1 MAIKRLSKQ
10 QWNSL
15 PAYKKYQM
23 KANTPDLYNYYQK
36 REANVARQKNY
47 GDKPTKDTLDEDAT
61 FEGFWGEK
69 AKETTATLQRL
80 LENTGANFLEIQLN
94 MLGKQI
100 VAGAATVENPLVNP
114 DSFINRL
121 GFDVS
126 SGKNKKILT
135 DLFGEND
142 TISAYQLAT
151 SLGYT
156 KEQFTSIP
164 AQAQRIAAA
173 TPAMRELFKDQD
185 YKATPFELEDAVLN
199 GKTAEE
205 VAEYVD
211 PRYVTEAEAIA
222 AFEAENGYRPSPEE
236 VQDRIGQA
244 EYTDA
249 TDAAGQEAYV
259 NRTANHEQ
267 AELEDLKYYVDA
279 RQITVDEVKDYAAQ
293 NGLTISDEEAE
304 KLARQGNLEEIV
316 NEEQKIF
323 DDFDERFVTRA
334 ELEGIAR
341 AEGYDPASL
350 TEKDYAE
357 FSGETSQSD
366 AVKAIDTRA
375 TTEEELIEVFEQRT
389 GIALDPYNP
398 EDREK
403 ITDML
408 EAATAAN
415 GGVVPSDAEF
425 KAWTKKN
432 IEYDLGVQVGRLATG
447 VRNAIFGTGPGGRP
461 KTLQEILDELLGP
474 PGTAGFG
481 GKSPLVIK
489 TTPGGAIGA
498 PSTGVFGS
506 PNVQVEIK
514 FPVPLPVN
522 GPPIIVPL
530 YEEGVYVGPSSAG
543 ELLVGEDGVIT
554 QVKDNVT
561 TTVGR
566 ISGQVVQVVGAAG
579 EVVKAIP
586 LGALDNPGWRE
597 GDPNPNDL
605 VLDESGNP
613 ALIDE
618 NGNPL
623 DKETGLPVYEDPDAA
638 DADNTFDLEDQDGDG
653 IPDAIDP
660 EVTVG
665 NGEDP
670 ETKSP
675 YDSGEASDAFRNSSW
690 PDPDPDAQDT
700 YSRQIEEMFL
710 TFGLDTNQWP
720 EGTELSISTLDG
732 QPVDANEDGVY
743 TVEELAAVGI
753 TRAAGY
759 DPRMFLGNDARLV
772 LDTLEGTLDG
782 LGLDVDE
789 IETILGRIETD
800 LQNVTTAE
808 DLETFR
814 TNLITELTDPDT
826 GLPSMGIDADELGD
840 ALEPITKAVDDLEG
854 AINDVGRNVGLRAV
868 EDDPN
873 TPDVDESRPAT
884 GLYGY
889 IDDAVEAVEG
899 DVEAIV
905 GVADVDGE
913 GNLTKDSTGLYLEF
927 YNAGVDYDTAL
938 GLIGNKDEGTGL
950 YGYIDDAV
958 EELATKEDVK
968 NLVGEPEYGVDPDTG
983 EPTTEIVGG
992 TGLYGV
998 MFGIDA
1004 GNDAA
1009 LEAFIGTAPTKDA
1022 DGNLIGGSGLLLT
1035 LAQQDVDIEDL
1046 PAEVERIVGV
1056 PEYGVDAD
1064 GEPTDE
1070 VIGGTGLYGDMYNLG
1085 IDVGRIEG
1093 LIGNPEDG
1101 NGLYG
1106 VIGTPA
1112 TDDTPGTGL
1121 YGYIDTAVQDLATV
1135 ADVERIV
1142 GVPDIDEETG
1152 ELTDKSTGLYLDF
1165 YNAGVDYDTVIN
1177 LIGVPDNP
1185 ETEDVNEGRGLFG
1198 YVGQSSQDLE
1208 DYIDRTFGDVPGQ
1221 VTEIQG
1227 DVNTLIDYVGVPPSV
1242 DADGNVIP
1250 ATGLHELLINN
1261 GVAIDALPGI
1271 IEGIVGVPEFGV
1283 DPDTGEPTT
1292 EIVGGTGIYGEVF
1305 DLNTDVDTVITSI
1318 NDTVIPQITEVAGFI
1333 GEPATVDEDGNVIP
1347 ATGLHKIIEDY
1358 AGDSE
1363 LRDGA
1368 ITDAINKFTS
1378 DGAYTIEQVLTAID
1392 TSNTDIKNFIGSPG
1406 ADVDDPNTPEDETL
1420 PTGIYEG
1427 IATSEGV
1434 ITDAIA
1440 ASEENTTEYLTYI
1453 SEIIGIPATD
1463 LTQEDI
1469 DFVVG
1474 LIGEDEAITDINNDI
1489 RIYDANFD
1497 GVINDIDIGLLQ
1509 GFVDAGV
1516 DGVGEIPATG
1526 LYADAAQRQ
1535 LELTGYISDQDD
1547 ITRGL
1552 ISDEAKATRGLMG
1565 ATTLFNAML
1574 GAGDISGTRVDVS
1587 TPDPAR
1593 INYIYDFE
1601 DVFATPQQK
1610 SLFPSPYGKPQMAQQ
1625 QQMAQR
1631 QSSMSGPLQIGGMA
1645 QGGKVDYDFT
1655 DEIMQIMRYGDS

>member
-1 MAIKRLSKQ
+1 MALSKYAEQYVRRFLGSGIPSQVATAKSYLASQGLKAEDYGYVDPEVKARQAAARQKIADDKAALAEANRIAKAEAEAAYLAQ
-10 QWNSL
+10 QEE
-15 PAYKKYQM
+15 AKV
-23 KANTPDLYNYYQK
+23 K
-36 REANVARQKNY
+36 REAGAARQKVGMVEDFSDLLIPAYDPNTPIERPPE
-47 GDKPTKDTLDEDAT
+47 DDTPDPGFDDENVT
-61 FEGFWGEK
+61 EESLNEIWRKKTE
-69 AKETTATLQRL
+69 ETTRQFQRML
-80 LENTGANFLEIQLN
+80 DQTTAGFVITQIN
-94 MLGKQI
+94 MLRDQ
-100 VAGAATVENPLVNP
+100 VNAGAATIKNPLTS
-114 DSFINRL
+114 DSFISGL
-121 GFDVS
+121 GFDISAGVIPDFFT
-126 SGKNKKILT
+126 GI
-135 DLFGEND
+135 FGDND
-142 TISAYQLAT
+142 TISAYEYSKAFNV
-151 SLGYT
+151 T
-156 KEQFTSIP
+156 KEQFSAIP
-164 AQAQRIAAA
+164 AQAQRITAE

-222 AFEAENGYRPSPEE
+222 AFEAENGYRPSAEE
-236 VQDRIGQA
+236 VRDRIGQA
-244 EYTDA
+244 EYDNA

-267 AELEDLKYYVDA
+267 AELDDLKTYVDQ

-293 NGLTISDEEAE
+293 NGLTISDEEAK
-304 KLARQGNLEEIV
+304 KLARQGSLEEILD
-316 NEEQKIF
+316 EGQKIF

-341 AEGYDPASL
+341 DEGYDPASL
-350 TEKDYAE
+350 TEEDYAE

-375 TTEEELIEVFEQRT
+375 TTEEELVEVFEQRT

-398 EDREK
+398 EDRK
-403 ITDML
+403 KLKDMM

-461 KTLQEILDELLGP
+461 KTLQEILDEMLGP

-530 YEEGVYVGPSSAG
+530 YEEGVYVGPSSVG

-605 VLDESGNP
+605 VLDESGSP

-623 DKETGLPVYEDPDAA
+623 DKETGLPVYEDPDDA
-638 DADNTFDLEDQDGDG
+638 DANADNTFDLEDQDGDG

-660 EVTVG
+660 EVTVV

-670 ETKSP
+670 VVSRSP
-675 YDSGEASDAFRNSSW
+675 YEDGSASDAFRNSSW
-690 PDPDPDAQDT
+690 PDPDPDPASQDT
-700 YSRQIEEMFL
+700 YSRQIEQMFL
-710 TFGLDTNQWP
+710 DYGLDTNQWP
-720 EGTELSISTLDG
+720 ENTALNISG
-732 QPVDANEDGVY
+732 VDANEDGVY
-743 TVEELAAVGI
+743 TREELAAVGI
-753 TRAAGY
+753 TPAAGY
-759 DPRMFLGNDARLV
+759 DPRMFLSNDSRLV

-782 LGLDVDE
+782 LGLDVGE

-814 TNLITELTDPDT
+814 TNLVNELLDPET
-826 GLPSMGIDADELGD
+826 GLPSMGIDEDELGD

-884 GLYGY
+884 GLYDY
-889 IDDAVEAVEG
+889 IDDAVETVEG

-905 GVADVDGE
+905 GVPDIDEETGE
-913 GNLTKDSTGLYLEF
+913 LTKDSTGLYLEF

-958 EELATKEDVK
+958 EGLAT
-968 NLVGEPEYGVDPDTG
+968 
-983 EPTTEIVGG
+983 TT
-992 TGLYGV
+992 
-998 MFGIDA
+998 
-1004 GNDAA
+1004 
-1009 LEAFIGTAPTKDA
+1009 
-1022 DGNLIGGSGLLLT
+1022 
-1035 LAQQDVDIEDL
+1035 
-1046 PAEVERIVGV
+1046 
-1056 PEYGVDAD
+1056 
-1064 GEPTDE
+1064 
-1070 VIGGTGLYGDMYNLG
+1070 
-1085 IDVGRIEG
+1085 
-1093 LIGNPEDG
+1093 
-1101 NGLYG
+1101 
-1106 VIGTPA
+1106 
-1112 TDDTPGTGL
+1112 
-1121 YGYIDTAVQDLATV
+1121 
-1135 ADVERIV
+1135 
-1142 GVPDIDEETG
+1142 
-1152 ELTDKSTGLYLDF
+1152 
-1165 YNAGVDYDTVIN
+1165 
-1177 LIGVPDNP
+1177 
-1185 ETEDVNEGRGLFG
+1185 
-1198 YVGQSSQDLE
+1198 
-1208 DYIDRTFGDVPGQ
+1208 Q
-1221 VTEIQG
+1221 VTDIQD
-1227 DVNTLIDYVGVPPSV
+1227 DVTTLVNYVGVPPSV

-1283 DPDTGEPTT
+1283 DDNGNPTT

-1363 LRDGA
+1363 LRDGK
-1368 ITDAINKFTS
+1368 ITDAINAFTS

-1392 TSNTDIKNFIGSPG
+1392 DSNTDVKNFIGSPG

-1440 ASEENTTEYLTYI
+1440 TSEENTTAYLDYI
-1453 SEIIGIPATD
+1453 SQVIGIPATE
-1463 LTQEDI
+1463 LTQADI
-1469 DFVVG
+1469 DTVVG
-1474 LIGEDEAITDINNDI
+1474 LIGEDEAITELNNDN
-1489 RIYDANFD
+1489 RLYDVNFD
-1497 GVINDIDIGLLQ
+1497 GLINDADIGILQ
-1509 GFVDAGV
+1509 GYIDVGV
-1516 DGVGEIPATG
+1516 EGVGEIPATG
-1526 LYADAAQRQ
+1526 LYLDAANRD
-1535 LELTGYISDQDD
+1535 LELKGFLNDQEEV
-1547 ITRGL
+1547 TRGL
-1552 ISDEAKATRGLMG
+1552 ISSEADTTRGLMG
-1565 ATTLFNAML
+1565 AATFFNALM
-1574 GAGDISGTRVDVS
+1574 GAGDLSGTRVDVS

-1593 INYIYDFE
+1593 INYMYDFE
-1601 DVFATPQQK
+1601 DIFATPQQK

-1631 QSSMSGPLQIGGMA
+1631 QGSTSGPLQIGGMA

-1655 DEIMQIMRYGDS
+1655 DEIMQIMRYGDN

>member
-1 MAIKRLSKQ
+1 MAI
-10 QWNSL
+10 
-15 PAYKKYQM
+15 YE
-23 KANTPDLYNYYQK
+23 D
-36 REANVARQKNY
+36 E
-47 GDKPTKDTLDEDAT
+47 PTKDTLDEDAIL
-61 FEGFWGEK
+61 EGFWAEK

-164 AQAQRIAAA
+164 AQAQRITAE

-222 AFEAENGYRPSPEE
+222 AFEAENGYRPSAEE
-236 VQDRIGQA
+236 IQDRIGQA

-267 AELEDLKYYVDA
+267 AELDDLKTYVDQ

-293 NGLTISDEEAE
+293 NGLTISDEEAK
-304 KLARQGNLEEIV
+304 KLARQGSLEEIV

-323 DDFDERFVTRA
+323 DAFDERFVTRA

-350 TEKDYAE
+350 TEEDYAE

-403 ITDML
+403 LKDMM

-432 IEYDLGVQVGRLATG
+432 IEYDLGVQVERLATG

-481 GKSPLVIK
+481 GKSPLVIR

-586 LGALDNPGWRE
+586 LGALDNPNWRE

-605 VLDESGNP
+605 VLDESGSP

-623 DKETGLPVYEDPDAA
+623 DPETGGLPVYEAPDDA
-638 DADNTFDLEDQDGDG
+638 DADNTTESG
-653 IPDAIDP
+653 IPRRERITGPPTDRQIALAYRLYALTGDRTMLNEIAAYNA
-660 EVTVG
+660 EIAG
-665 NGEDP
+665 IA
-670 ETKSP
+670 ETARANEEGGIASEQGGAN
-675 YDSGEASDAFRNSSW
+675 DS
-690 PDPDPDAQDT
+690 DAQDT
-700 YSRQIEEMFL
+700 YSRQIE
-710 TFGLDTNQWP
+710 Q
-720 EGTELSISTLDG
+720 I
-732 QPVDANEDGVY
+732 
-743 TVEELAAVGI
+743 
-753 TRAAGY
+753 
-759 DPRMFLGNDARLV
+759 

-814 TNLITELTDPDT
+814 TNLINELLDPDT
-826 GLPSMGIDADELGD
+826 GLPSMGIDEDELGD
-840 ALEPITKAVDDLEG
+840 ALDPITKSVDDLG
-854 AINDVGRNVGLRAV
+854 TAIAGVAEDVTNLGETLNDRIDTLVDQGLSRAEAVDQALADLSDQLGTSTADILEQLGTTEANLAEDIEAVAEDV
-868 EDDPN
+868 EAVAGDLSELAGI
-873 TPDVDESRPAT
+873 VD
-884 GLYGY
+884 GY
-889 IDDAVEAVEG
+889 IAQGLSNDEALAQAISDLSDQLGVTEDTLLTSLGETEETILDAVEGVSAQIDATNVSIDNLNALIVQYELDG
-899 DVEAIV
+899 KTRDEALSL
-905 GVADVDGE
+905 ALND
-913 GNLTKDSTGLYLEF
+913 LST
-927 YNAGVDYDTAL
+927 DL
-938 GLIGNKDEGTGL
+938 GI
-950 YGYIDDAV
+950 
-958 EELATKEDVK
+958 TKEEI
-968 NLVGEPEYGVDPDTG
+968 LTSIGET
-983 EPTTEIVGG
+983 
-992 TGLYGV
+992 
-998 MFGIDA
+998 
-1004 GNDAA
+1004 
-1009 LEAFIGTAPTKDA
+1009 
-1022 DGNLIGGSGLLLT
+1022 
-1035 LAQQDVDIEDL
+1035 
-1046 PAEVERIVGV
+1046 
-1056 PEYGVDAD
+1056 
-1064 GEPTDE
+1064 
-1070 VIGGTGLYGDMYNLG
+1070 
-1085 IDVGRIEG
+1085 
-1093 LIGNPEDG
+1093 
-1101 NGLYG
+1101 
-1106 VIGTPA
+1106 
-1112 TDDTPGTGL
+1112 
-1121 YGYIDTAVQDLATV
+1121 
-1135 ADVERIV
+1135 
-1142 GVPDIDEETG
+1142 EETIIARI
-1152 ELTDKSTGLYLDF
+1152 
-1165 YNAGVDYDTVIN
+1165 NA
-1177 LIGVPDNP
+1177 
-1185 ETEDVNEGRGLFG
+1185 
-1198 YVGQSSQDLE
+1198 S
-1208 DYIDRTFGDVPGQ
+1208 
-1221 VTEIQG
+1221 
-1227 DVNTLIDYVGVPPSV
+1227 
-1242 DADGNVIP
+1242 
-1250 ATGLHELLINN
+1250 
-1261 GVAIDALPGI
+1261 
-1271 IEGIVGVPEFGV
+1271 
-1283 DPDTGEPTT
+1283 
-1292 EIVGGTGIYGEVF
+1292 
-1305 DLNTDVDTVITSI
+1305 
-1318 NDTVIPQITEVAGFI
+1318 
-1333 GEPATVDEDGNVIP
+1333 DE
-1347 ATGLHKIIEDY
+1347 
-1358 AGDSE
+1358 S
-1363 LRDGA
+1363 
-1368 ITDAINKFTS
+1368 TDA
-1378 DGAYTIEQVLTAID
+1378 
-1392 TSNTDIKNFIGSPG
+1392 
-1406 ADVDDPNTPEDETL
+1406 
-1420 PTGIYEG
+1420 
-1427 IATSEGV
+1427 
-1434 ITDAIA
+1434 
-1440 ASEENTTEYLTYI
+1440 YLTYI
-1453 SEIIGIPATD
+1453 SQIIGIPATD

-1552 ISDEAKATRGLMG
+1552 ISREADATRGLMG

-1574 GAGDISGTRVDVS
+1574 GAGDLSGTRVDVS

-1631 QSSMSGPLQIGGMA
+1631 QSSTSGPLQIGGMA

>member
-1 MAIKRLSKQ
+1 MAYKVLTKQ
-10 QWNSL
+10 QWDSL
-15 PAYKKYQM
+15 HPYKKSQM
-23 KANTPDLYNYYQK
+23 KGYSPDLYNYYQK
-36 REANVARQKNY
+36 RYEPARQKVGMVEDFSDLIVPPY
-47 GDKPTKDTLDEDAT
+47 DPGTPIERPPIDDTPDPGFDDENVT
-61 FEGFWGEK
+61 EESLNEIWKKKTE
-69 AKETTATLQRL
+69 ETTRQFQRML
-80 LENTGANFLEIQLN
+80 DQTTAGFAITQVN
-94 MLGKQI
+94 MLRDQ
-100 VAGAATVENPLVNP
+100 VNAGAATIKNPLTS
-114 DSFINRL
+114 DSFISGL
-121 GFDVS
+121 GFDIS
-126 SGKNKKILT
+126 AGAIPDFFT
-135 DLFGEND
+135 GIFGDND
-142 TISAYQLAT
+142 TISAYEYSKAFNV
-151 SLGYT
+151 T
-156 KEQFTSIP
+156 KEQFSAIP

-222 AFEAENGYRPSPEE
+222 AFEAENGYRPSAEE

-267 AELEDLKYYVDA
+267 AELDDLKTYVDQ

-293 NGLTISDEEAE
+293 NGLTISDEEAK
-304 KLARQGNLEEIV
+304 KLARQGSLEEILD
-316 NEEQKIF
+316 EGQKIF

-350 TEKDYAE
+350 TEEDYAE

-403 ITDML
+403 LTDMM

-432 IEYDLGVQVGRLATG
+432 IEYDLGVQVERLATG

-474 PGTAGFG
+474 PGTPGFV

-489 TTPGGAIGA
+489 STPGGAIGSS
-498 PSTGVFGS
+498 STGVFGS

-586 LGALDNPGWRE
+586 LGALDNPNWRE

-605 VLDESGNP
+605 VLDESGSP

-623 DKETGLPVYEDPDAA
+623 DKETGLPVYEAPDDA

-700 YSRQIEEMFL
+700 YSRQIEQMFL
-710 TFGLDTNQWP
+710 DYGLDTNQWP
-720 EGTELSISTLDG
+720 EGTELNITGPNG

-782 LGLDVDE
+782 LGLDVDD

-814 TNLITELTDPDT
+814 TNLIAELTDPDT

-840 ALEPITKAVDDLEG
+840 ALEPITKAVGDLG
-854 AINDVGRNVGLRAV
+854 TAINDVGRNVGLRAV

-927 YNAGVDYDTAL
+927 YNAGIDYNTAL
-938 GLIGNKDEGTGL
+938 DLIGNEDEGTGL
-950 YGYIDDAV
+950 YGYIADAV
-958 EELATKEDVK
+958 EGLATKTDVE
-968 NLVGEPEYGVDPDTG
+968 NLVGIPEYGVDGDG
-983 EPTTEIVGG
+983 NPTTEIVGG

-1022 DGNLIGGSGLLLT
+1022 DGNLVGGSGLLLT
-1035 LAQQDVDIEDL
+1035 LAQQGTAIEDL

-1064 GEPTDE
+1064 GNTTDE
-1070 VIGGTGLYGDMYNLG
+1070 VIGGTGLYGEMVDLG

-1093 LIGNPEDG
+1093 AIGNKDAGTGLYGYISGIRDDIVQNYIGEPEYGVDADGNTTDEIVGGTGLYGVMFGIDAGNDAALEAFIGTAPTKDADGNLVGGSGLLLTLAQQDVDIEDLPAKVTAIVGAPPSVDADGNVVPATGLYGEMIGLGIDVDRIEGLIGNPLEG

-1112 TDDTPGTGL
+1112 VGDIPVQ
-1121 YGYIDTAVQDLATV
+1121 GY
-1135 ADVERIV
+1135 
-1142 GVPDIDEETG
+1142 
-1152 ELTDKSTGLYLDF
+1152 
-1165 YNAGVDYDTVIN
+1165 
-1177 LIGVPDNP
+1177 
-1185 ETEDVNEGRGLFG
+1185 
-1198 YVGQSSQDLE
+1198 
-1208 DYIDRTFGDVPGQ
+1208 
-1221 VTEIQG
+1221 
-1227 DVNTLIDYVGVPPSV
+1227 
-1242 DADGNVIP
+1242 
-1250 ATGLHELLINN
+1250 
-1261 GVAIDALPGI
+1261 
-1271 IEGIVGVPEFGV
+1271 
-1283 DPDTGEPTT
+1283 
-1292 EIVGGTGIYGEVF
+1292 
-1305 DLNTDVDTVITSI
+1305 
-1318 NDTVIPQITEVAGFI
+1318 
-1333 GEPATVDEDGNVIP
+1333 
-1347 ATGLHKIIEDY
+1347 
-1358 AGDSE
+1358 
-1363 LRDGA
+1363 
-1368 ITDAINKFTS
+1368 
-1378 DGAYTIEQVLTAID
+1378 TAI
-1392 TSNTDIKNFIGSPG
+1392 
-1406 ADVDDPNTPEDETL
+1406 
-1420 PTGIYEG
+1420 
-1427 IATSEGV
+1427 
-1434 ITDAIA
+1434 
-1440 ASEENTTEYLTYI
+1440 
-1453 SEIIGIPATD
+1453 
-1463 LTQEDI
+1463 
-1469 DFVVG
+1469 
-1474 LIGEDEAITDINNDI
+1474 
-1489 RIYDANFD
+1489 
-1497 GVINDIDIGLLQ
+1497 
-1509 GFVDAGV
+1509 
-1516 DGVGEIPATG
+1516 
-1526 LYADAAQRQ
+1526 
-1535 LELTGYISDQDD
+1535 
-1547 ITRGL
+1547 
-1552 ISDEAKATRGLMG
+1552 
-1565 ATTLFNAML
+1565 
-1574 GAGDISGTRVDVS
+1574 
-1587 TPDPAR
+1587 
-1593 INYIYDFE
+1593 
-1601 DVFATPQQK
+1601 
-1610 SLFPSPYGKPQMAQQ
+1610 
-1625 QQMAQR
+1625 
-1631 QSSMSGPLQIGGMA
+1631 
-1645 QGGKVDYDFT
+1645 
-1655 DEIMQIMRYGDS
+1655 

>member
-1 MAIKRLSKQ
+1 MAIKKLSKQ

-36 REANVARQKNY
+36 RYEPARQKNY
-47 GDKPTKDTLDEDAT
+47 GDEPTKDTLDENAT
-61 FEGFWGEK
+61 LEGFWAEK

-100 VAGAATVENPLVNP
+100 VAGAATVENPLTN
-114 DSFINRL
+114 DSFLSRL

-156 KEQFTSIP
+156 KKQFTSIP
-164 AQAQRIAAA
+164 AQAQRITAE

-222 AFEAENGYRPSPEE
+222 AFEAENGYRPSAEE
-236 VQDRIGQA
+236 IQDRIGQA

-267 AELEDLKYYVDA
+267 AELDDLKTYVDQ

-293 NGLTISDEEAE
+293 NGLTISDEEAK
-304 KLARQGNLEEIV
+304 KLARQGSLEEIV

-350 TEKDYAE
+350 TEEDYAE

-403 ITDML
+403 LKDMM

-432 IEYDLGVQVGRLATG
+432 IEYDLGVQVERLATG

-474 PGTAGFG
+474 PGTAGFV

-489 TTPGGAIGA
+489 STPGGAIGSS
-498 PSTGVFGS
+498 STGVFGS

-586 LGALDNPGWRE
+586 LGALDNPNWRE

-605 VLDESGNP
+605 VLDESGSP

-623 DKETGLPVYEDPDAA
+623 DPETGGLPVYEAPDDA
-638 DADNTFDLEDQDGDG
+638 DADNTTESG
-653 IPDAIDP
+653 IPRRERITGPPTDRQIALANRLYALTGDRTMLNEIAAYNA
-660 EVTVG
+660 EIAGIAERAATNEEG
-665 NGEDP
+665 GIASEQGGAN
-670 ETKSP
+670 
-675 YDSGEASDAFRNSSW
+675 DS
-690 PDPDPDAQDT
+690 DAQDT
-700 YSRQIEEMFL
+700 YSRQIE
-710 TFGLDTNQWP
+710 Q
-720 EGTELSISTLDG
+720 I
-732 QPVDANEDGVY
+732 
-743 TVEELAAVGI
+743 
-753 TRAAGY
+753 
-759 DPRMFLGNDARLV
+759 

-814 TNLITELTDPDT
+814 TNLINELLDPDT
-826 GLPSMGIDADELGD
+826 GLPSMGIDEDELGD
-840 ALEPITKAVDDLEG
+840 ALDPIT
-854 AINDVGRNVGLRAV
+854 
-868 EDDPN
+868 
-873 TPDVDESRPAT
+873 
-884 GLYGY
+884 
-889 IDDAVEAVEG
+889 DA
-899 DVEAIV
+899 
-905 GVADVDGE
+905 
-913 GNLTKDSTGLYLEF
+913 
-927 YNAGVDYDTAL
+927 
-938 GLIGNKDEGTGL
+938 IGNKDEGTGL
-950 YGYIDDAV
+950 YGYIDA
-958 EELATKEDVK
+958 
-968 NLVGEPEYGVDPDTG
+968 
-983 EPTTEIVGG
+983 
-992 TGLYGV
+992 
-998 MFGIDA
+998 
-1004 GNDAA
+1004 
-1009 LEAFIGTAPTKDA
+1009 
-1022 DGNLIGGSGLLLT
+1022 
-1035 LAQQDVDIEDL
+1035 
-1046 PAEVERIVGV
+1046 
-1056 PEYGVDAD
+1056 
-1064 GEPTDE
+1064 
-1070 VIGGTGLYGDMYNLG
+1070 
-1085 IDVGRIEG
+1085 
-1093 LIGNPEDG
+1093 
-1101 NGLYG
+1101 
-1106 VIGTPA
+1106 
-1112 TDDTPGTGL
+1112 
-1121 YGYIDTAVQDLATV
+1121 AVQDLATV

-1165 YNAGVDYDTVIN
+1165 YNAGVDYDTVID
-1177 LIGVPDNP
+1177 LIGVPDDSSTP
-1185 ETEDVNEGRGLFG
+1185 DVNEGRGLFG
-1198 YVGQSSQDLE
+1198 YVGESNE
-1208 DYIDRTFGDVPGQ
+1208 AVKTYIDTLLGDVPGQ
-1221 VTEIQG
+1221 VTEI
-1227 DVNTLIDYVGVPPSV
+1227 
-1242 DADGNVIP
+1242 
-1250 ATGLHELLINN
+1250 
-1261 GVAIDALPGI
+1261 
-1271 IEGIVGVPEFGV
+1271 
-1283 DPDTGEPTT
+1283 
-1292 EIVGGTGIYGEVF
+1292 
-1305 DLNTDVDTVITSI
+1305 
-1318 NDTVIPQITEVAGFI
+1318 AGFI

-1440 ASEENTTEYLTYI
+1440 ASEENTTAYLDYI
-1453 SEIIGIPATD
+1453 SQIIGVPATE

-1474 LIGEDEAITDINNDI
+1474 LIGEDEAITDINNDN
-1489 RIYDANFD
+1489 RLYDVNFD
-1497 GVINDIDIGLLQ
+1497 GVINDIDIGILQ
-1509 GFVDAGV
+1509 GYVDVGV
-1516 DGVGEIPATG
+1516 EGVGEIPATG
-1526 LYADAAQRQ
+1526 LYLDAANRD
-1535 LELTGYISDQDD
+1535 LELKGFLSDQEEV
-1547 ITRGL
+1547 TRGL
-1552 ISDEAKATRGLMG
+1552 ISSEADATRGLMG

-1574 GAGDISGTRVDVS
+1574 GAGDLSGTRVDVS

-1631 QSSMSGPLQIGGMA
+1631 QSSTSGPLQIGGMA

>member
-1 MAIKRLSKQ
+1 MAIKKLSKQ

-36 REANVARQKNY
+36 RYEPARQKNY
-47 GDKPTKDTLDEDAT
+47 GDEPTKDTLDENAT
-61 FEGFWGEK
+61 LEGFWAEK

-100 VAGAATVENPLVNP
+100 VAGAATVENPLTN
-114 DSFINRL
+114 DSFLSRL

-156 KEQFTSIP
+156 KKQFTSIP
-164 AQAQRIAAA
+164 AQAQRITAE

-222 AFEAENGYRPSPEE
+222 AFEAENGYRPSAEE
-236 VQDRIGQA
+236 IQDRIGQA

-267 AELEDLKYYVDA
+267 AELDDLKTYVDQ

-293 NGLTISDEEAE
+293 NGLTISDEEAK
-304 KLARQGNLEEIV
+304 KLARQGSLEEIV

-350 TEKDYAE
+350 TEEDYAE

-403 ITDML
+403 LKDMM

-432 IEYDLGVQVGRLATG
+432 IEYDLGVQVERLATG

-474 PGTAGFG
+474 PGTAGFV

-489 TTPGGAIGA
+489 STPGGAIGSS
-498 PSTGVFGS
+498 STGVFGS

-586 LGALDNPGWRE
+586 LGALDNPNWRE

-605 VLDESGNP
+605 VLDESGSP

-618 NGNPL
+618 NGNAL
-623 DKETGLPVYEDPDAA
+623 DPETGGLPVYEAPDDA
-638 DADNTFDLEDQDGDG
+638 DADNTTESG
-653 IPDAIDP
+653 IPRRERITGPPTDRQIALANRLYALTGDRTMLNEIAAYNA
-660 EVTVG
+660 EIAGIAERAATNEEG
-665 NGEDP
+665 GIASEQGGAN
-670 ETKSP
+670 
-675 YDSGEASDAFRNSSW
+675 DS
-690 PDPDPDAQDT
+690 DAQDT
-700 YSRQIEEMFL
+700 YSRQIE
-710 TFGLDTNQWP
+710 Q
-720 EGTELSISTLDG
+720 I
-732 QPVDANEDGVY
+732 
-743 TVEELAAVGI
+743 
-753 TRAAGY
+753 
-759 DPRMFLGNDARLV
+759 

-814 TNLITELTDPDT
+814 TNLINELLDPDT
-826 GLPSMGIDADELGD
+826 GLPSMGIDEDELGD
-840 ALEPITKAVDDLEG
+840 ALDPIT
-854 AINDVGRNVGLRAV
+854 
-868 EDDPN
+868 
-873 TPDVDESRPAT
+873 
-884 GLYGY
+884 
-889 IDDAVEAVEG
+889 DA
-899 DVEAIV
+899 
-905 GVADVDGE
+905 
-913 GNLTKDSTGLYLEF
+913 
-927 YNAGVDYDTAL
+927 
-938 GLIGNKDEGTGL
+938 IGNKDEGTGL
-950 YGYIDDAV
+950 YGYIDA
-958 EELATKEDVK
+958 
-968 NLVGEPEYGVDPDTG
+968 
-983 EPTTEIVGG
+983 
-992 TGLYGV
+992 
-998 MFGIDA
+998 
-1004 GNDAA
+1004 
-1009 LEAFIGTAPTKDA
+1009 
-1022 DGNLIGGSGLLLT
+1022 
-1035 LAQQDVDIEDL
+1035 
-1046 PAEVERIVGV
+1046 
-1056 PEYGVDAD
+1056 
-1064 GEPTDE
+1064 
-1070 VIGGTGLYGDMYNLG
+1070 
-1085 IDVGRIEG
+1085 
-1093 LIGNPEDG
+1093 
-1101 NGLYG
+1101 
-1106 VIGTPA
+1106 
-1112 TDDTPGTGL
+1112 
-1121 YGYIDTAVQDLATV
+1121 AVQDLATV

-1165 YNAGVDYDTVIN
+1165 YNAGVDYDTVID
-1177 LIGVPDNP
+1177 LIGVPDDSSTP
-1185 ETEDVNEGRGLFG
+1185 DVNEGRGLFG
-1198 YVGQSSQDLE
+1198 YVGESNE
-1208 DYIDRTFGDVPGQ
+1208 AVKTYIDTLLGDVPGQ
-1221 VTEIQG
+1221 VTEI
-1227 DVNTLIDYVGVPPSV
+1227 
-1242 DADGNVIP
+1242 
-1250 ATGLHELLINN
+1250 
-1261 GVAIDALPGI
+1261 
-1271 IEGIVGVPEFGV
+1271 
-1283 DPDTGEPTT
+1283 
-1292 EIVGGTGIYGEVF
+1292 
-1305 DLNTDVDTVITSI
+1305 
-1318 NDTVIPQITEVAGFI
+1318 AGFI

-1440 ASEENTTEYLTYI
+1440 ASEENTTAYLDYI
-1453 SEIIGIPATD
+1453 SQIIGVPATE

-1474 LIGEDEAITDINNDI
+1474 LIGEDEAITDINNDN
-1489 RIYDANFD
+1489 RLYDVNFD
-1497 GVINDIDIGLLQ
+1497 GVINDIDIGILQ
-1509 GFVDAGV
+1509 GYVDVGV
-1516 DGVGEIPATG
+1516 EGVGEIPATG
-1526 LYADAAQRQ
+1526 LYLDAANRD
-1535 LELTGYISDQDD
+1535 LELKGFLSDQEEV
-1547 ITRGL
+1547 TRGL
-1552 ISDEAKATRGLMG
+1552 ISSEADATRGLMG

-1574 GAGDISGTRVDVS
+1574 GAGDLSGTRVDVS

-1631 QSSMSGPLQIGGMA
+1631 QSSTSGPLQIGGMA

>member
-1 MAIKRLSKQ
+1 MAIKKLSKQ

-15 PAYKKYQM
+15 PAYKKSQM

-36 REANVARQKNY
+36 RDEPARQKNY
-47 GDKPTKDTLDEDAT
+47 GDEPTKDTLDENAT
-61 FEGFWGEK
+61 LEGFWAEK

-100 VAGAATVENPLVNP
+100 VAGAATVENPLTN
-114 DSFINRL
+114 DSFLSRL

-156 KEQFTSIP
+156 KKQFTSIP
-164 AQAQRIAAA
+164 AQAQRITAE

-222 AFEAENGYRPSPEE
+222 AFEAENGYRPSAEE
-236 VQDRIGQA
+236 IQDRIGQA

-267 AELEDLKYYVDA
+267 AELDDLKTYVDQ

-293 NGLTISDEEAE
+293 NGLTISDEEAK
-304 KLARQGNLEEIV
+304 KLARQGSLEEIV

-350 TEKDYAE
+350 TEEDYAE

-403 ITDML
+403 LKDMM

-432 IEYDLGVQVGRLATG
+432 IEYDLGVQVERLATG

-474 PGTAGFG
+474 PGTPGFV

-489 TTPGGAIGA
+489 STPGGAIGSS
-498 PSTGVFGS
+498 STGVFGS

-586 LGALDNPGWRE
+586 LGALDNPNWRE

-605 VLDESGNP
+605 VLDESGSP

-623 DKETGLPVYEDPDAA
+623 DKETGLPVYEAPDDA
-638 DADNTFDLEDQDGDG
+638 DADNTTESG
-653 IPDAIDP
+653 IPRRERITGPPTDRQIALANRLYALTGDRTMLNEIAAYNA
-660 EVTVG
+660 EIAG
-665 NGEDP
+665 IA
-670 ETKSP
+670 ETAGANEEEEEAPVVSRSP
-675 YDSGEASDAFRNSSW
+675 YEDGSASDAFRNSSW

-700 YSRQIEEMFL
+700 YSRQIEQMFL
-710 TFGLDTNQWP
+710 DYGLDTNQWP
-720 EGTELSISTLDG
+720 EGEKLNITRRDG
-732 QPVDANEDGVY
+732 QPVDANGDGVY

-759 DPRMFLGNDARLV
+759 DPLVFLGNDARLV
-772 LDTLEGTLDG
+772 LNTLEDTLDG
-782 LGLDVDE
+782 LGLDIDD

-814 TNLITELTDPDT
+814 TNLINELLDPDT
-826 GLPSMGIDADELGD
+826 GLPSMGIDEDELGD
-840 ALEPITKAVDDLEG
+840 ALDPITKSVDDLG
-854 AINDVGRNVGLRAV
+854 TAIAGVAEDVTNLGETLNDRIDALVDQGMDRAEAVDQALADLSDQLNTSTADILEQLGTTEANLAEDIEAVAEDV
-868 EDDPN
+868 EAVAGDLSELAGI
-873 TPDVDESRPAT
+873 VD
-884 GLYGY
+884 GY
-889 IDDAVEAVEG
+889 IAQGLSNDEALAQAISDLSDQLGVTEDTLLTSLGETEETILDAVEGVSAQIDATNVSIDNLNALIVQYELDG
-899 DVEAIV
+899 KTRDEALSL
-905 GVADVDGE
+905 ALND
-913 GNLTKDSTGLYLEF
+913 LST
-927 YNAGVDYDTAL
+927 DL
-938 GLIGNKDEGTGL
+938 GI
-950 YGYIDDAV
+950 
-958 EELATKEDVK
+958 TKEEI
-968 NLVGEPEYGVDPDTG
+968 LTSIGE
-983 EPTTEIVGG
+983 TEETI
-992 TGLYGV
+992 
-998 MFGIDA
+998 I
-1004 GNDAA
+1004 
-1009 LEAFIGTAPTKDA
+1009 
-1022 DGNLIGGSGLLLT
+1022 
-1035 LAQQDVDIEDL
+1035 
-1046 PAEVERIVGV
+1046 ERIN
-1056 PEYGVDAD
+1056 AS
-1064 GEPTDE
+1064 DE
-1070 VIGGTGLYGDMYNLG
+1070 
-1085 IDVGRIEG
+1085 
-1093 LIGNPEDG
+1093 
-1101 NGLYG
+1101 
-1106 VIGTPA
+1106 
-1112 TDDTPGTGL
+1112 
-1121 YGYIDTAVQDLATV
+1121 
-1135 ADVERIV
+1135 
-1142 GVPDIDEETG
+1142 
-1152 ELTDKSTGLYLDF
+1152 S
-1165 YNAGVDYDTVIN
+1165 
-1177 LIGVPDNP
+1177 
-1185 ETEDVNEGRGLFG
+1185 
-1198 YVGQSSQDLE
+1198 
-1208 DYIDRTFGDVPGQ
+1208 
-1221 VTEIQG
+1221 
-1227 DVNTLIDYVGVPPSV
+1227 
-1242 DADGNVIP
+1242 
-1250 ATGLHELLINN
+1250 
-1261 GVAIDALPGI
+1261 
-1271 IEGIVGVPEFGV
+1271 
-1283 DPDTGEPTT
+1283 
-1292 EIVGGTGIYGEVF
+1292 
-1305 DLNTDVDTVITSI
+1305 
-1318 NDTVIPQITEVAGFI
+1318 
-1333 GEPATVDEDGNVIP
+1333 
-1347 ATGLHKIIEDY
+1347 
-1358 AGDSE
+1358 
-1363 LRDGA
+1363 
-1368 ITDAINKFTS
+1368 TDA
-1378 DGAYTIEQVLTAID
+1378 
-1392 TSNTDIKNFIGSPG
+1392 
-1406 ADVDDPNTPEDETL
+1406 
-1420 PTGIYEG
+1420 
-1427 IATSEGV
+1427 
-1434 ITDAIA
+1434 
-1440 ASEENTTEYLTYI
+1440 YLTYI
-1453 SEIIGIPATD
+1453 SQIIGIPATD

-1535 LELTGYISDQDD
+1535 LELTGYISDQEEV
-1547 ITRGL
+1547 TRGL
-1552 ISDEAKATRGLMG
+1552 ISSEADATRGLMG

-1574 GAGDISGTRVDVS
+1574 GAGDLSGTRVDVS

-1631 QSSMSGPLQIGGMA
+1631 QSSTSGPLQIGGMA

-1655 DEIMQIMRYGDS
+1655 DEIMQIMRYGDN

>member
-36 REANVARQKNY
+36 REANAARQKNL
-47 GDKPTKDTLDEDAT
+47 DTVDIRDDIREDRGGVDIIDT
-61 FEGFWGEK
+61 DNMPGGQLTVLR
-69 AKETTATLQRL
+69 ETTARF
-80 LENTGANFLEIQLN
+80 EN
-94 MLGKQI
+94 MLSDLSRSFFERGVAQI
-100 VAGAATVENPLVNP
+100 EQQILNGDAVVNNPLKVGFL
-114 DSFINRL
+114 SQL
-121 GFDVS
+121 GLDVS
-126 SGKNKKILT
+126 GGKIPKFFT
-135 DLFGEND
+135 DIFGEND
-142 TISAYQLAT
+142 TISAYQFAT
-151 SLGYT
+151 SVGYT

-164 AQAQRIAAA
+164 AQAQRITAE

-222 AFEAENGYRPSPEE
+222 AFEAENGYRPSAEE

-304 KLARQGNLEEIV
+304 KLARQGSLEEIV

-323 DDFDERFVTRA
+323 NDFDERFVTRA

-350 TEKDYAE
+350 TEEDYAE

-366 AVKAIDTRA
+366 AVKAIDARA

-403 ITDML
+403 LTDMM

-474 PGTAGFG
+474 PGTPGFV

-489 TTPGGAIGA
+489 STPGGAIGSS
-498 PSTGVFGS
+498 STGVFGS

-586 LGALDNPGWRE
+586 LAALDNPNWRE

-618 NGNPL
+618 NGNAL
-623 DKETGLPVYEDPDAA
+623 DPETGGLPVYEAPDDA

-690 PDPDPDAQDT
+690 PDPDAQDT
-700 YSRQIEEMFL
+700 YSRQIEQMFL
-710 TFGLDTNQWP
+710 DYGLDTNQWP
-720 EGTELSISTLDG
+720 EGTELNITGPDG

-743 TVEELAAVGI
+743 TVEELTAVGI

-782 LGLDVDE
+782 LGLDVDD

-814 TNLITELTDPDT
+814 TNLINELLDPDT

-840 ALEPITKAVDDLEG
+840 ALDPITD

-927 YNAGVDYDTAL
+927 YNAGIDYNTAL
-938 GLIGNKDEGTGL
+938 DLIGNKDEGTGL
-950 YGYIDDAV
+950 YGYISGIRDDIV
-958 EELATKEDVK
+958 Q
-968 NLVGEPEYGVDPDTG
+968 NYIGEPEYGVDPDTG
-983 EPTTEIVGG
+983 EPIEIVGG

-1022 DGNLIGGSGLLLT
+1022 DGNLVGGSGLLLT

-1046 PAEVERIVGV
+1046 PAEVERIVG
-1056 PEYGVDAD
+1056 
-1064 GEPTDE
+1064 
-1070 VIGGTGLYGDMYNLG
+1070 
-1085 IDVGRIEG
+1085 
-1093 LIGNPEDG
+1093 
-1101 NGLYG
+1101 
-1106 VIGTPA
+1106 TP
-1112 TDDTPGTGL
+1112 
-1121 YGYIDTAVQDLATV
+1121 
-1135 ADVERIV
+1135 
-1142 GVPDIDEETG
+1142 
-1152 ELTDKSTGLYLDF
+1152 S
-1165 YNAGVDYDTVIN
+1165 
-1177 LIGVPDNP
+1177 
-1185 ETEDVNEGRGLFG
+1185 
-1198 YVGQSSQDLE
+1198 
-1208 DYIDRTFGDVPGQ
+1208 
-1221 VTEIQG
+1221 
-1227 DVNTLIDYVGVPPSV
+1227 
-1242 DADGNVIP
+1242 
-1250 ATGLHELLINN
+1250 
-1261 GVAIDALPGI
+1261 
-1271 IEGIVGVPEFGV
+1271 
-1283 DPDTGEPTT
+1283 
-1292 EIVGGTGIYGEVF
+1292 
-1305 DLNTDVDTVITSI
+1305 
-1318 NDTVIPQITEVAGFI
+1318 
-1333 GEPATVDEDGNVIP
+1333 
-1347 ATGLHKIIEDY
+1347 
-1358 AGDSE
+1358 
-1363 LRDGA
+1363 
-1368 ITDAINKFTS
+1368 
-1378 DGAYTIEQVLTAID
+1378 
-1392 TSNTDIKNFIGSPG
+1392 
-1406 ADVDDPNTPEDETL
+1406 
-1420 PTGIYEG
+1420 YE
-1427 IATSEGV
+1427 
-1434 ITDAIA
+1434 
-1440 ASEENTTEYLTYI
+1440 
-1453 SEIIGIPATD
+1453 
-1463 LTQEDI
+1463 
-1469 DFVVG
+1469 
-1474 LIGEDEAITDINNDI
+1474 
-1489 RIYDANFD
+1489 
-1497 GVINDIDIGLLQ
+1497 
-1509 GFVDAGV
+1509 
-1516 DGVGEIPATG
+1516 
-1526 LYADAAQRQ
+1526 
-1535 LELTGYISDQDD
+1535 
-1547 ITRGL
+1547 
-1552 ISDEAKATRGLMG
+1552 
-1565 ATTLFNAML
+1565 
-1574 GAGDISGTRVDVS
+1574 
-1587 TPDPAR
+1587 
-1593 INYIYDFE
+1593 
-1601 DVFATPQQK
+1601 
-1610 SLFPSPYGKPQMAQQ
+1610 
-1625 QQMAQR
+1625 
-1631 QSSMSGPLQIGGMA
+1631 
-1645 QGGKVDYDFT
+1645 
-1655 DEIMQIMRYGDS
+1655 

>member
-1 MAIKRLSKQ
+1 MALSKYAEQYVRRFLESGIPSQVATAKRYLESQGLKAEDYGYVDPKAEVKARQAAARQKIADDKAATAEANRIAREEAEAAYLAQ
-10 QWNSL
+10 QEED
-15 PAYKKYQM
+15 KV
-23 KANTPDLYNYYQK
+23 K
-36 REANVARQKNY
+36 REVNAARQKNY
-47 GDKPTKDTLDEDAT
+47 GDEPTKDTLDEDAT
-61 FEGFWGEK
+61 LEGFWGEK

-164 AQAQRIAAA
+164 AQAQRITAE

-304 KLARQGNLEEIV
+304 KLARQGSLEEIV

-350 TEKDYAE
+350 TEEDYAE

-403 ITDML
+403 LTDMM

-489 TTPGGAIGA
+489 TTPGGTIGA

-530 YEEGVYVGPSSAG
+530 YEAGVYVGPSSAG

-618 NGNPL
+618 NGNAL
-623 DKETGLPVYEDPDAA
+623 DPETGGLPVYEAPDDA

-700 YSRQIEEMFL
+700 YSRQIEQMFL
-710 TFGLDTNQWP
+710 DYGLDTNQWP
-720 EGTELSISTLDG
+720 EGEKLNITGPDG

-743 TVEELAAVGI
+743 TVEELTAVGI

-782 LGLDVDE
+782 LGLDVDD

-814 TNLITELTDPDT
+814 TNLVNELLDPET
-826 GLPSMGIDADELGD
+826 GLPSMGIDEDELGD

-958 EELATKEDVK
+958 EGLATTTQVTRIED
-968 NLVGEPEYGVDPDTG
+968 
-983 EPTTEIVGG
+983 
-992 TGLYGV
+992 
-998 MFGIDA
+998 
-1004 GNDAA
+1004 
-1009 LEAFIGTAPTKDA
+1009 
-1022 DGNLIGGSGLLLT
+1022 
-1035 LAQQDVDIEDL
+1035 DVDTL
-1046 PAEVERIVGV
+1046 
-1056 PEYGVDAD
+1056 
-1064 GEPTDE
+1064 
-1070 VIGGTGLYGDMYNLG
+1070 
-1085 IDVGRIEG
+1085 
-1093 LIGNPEDG
+1093 
-1101 NGLYG
+1101 
-1106 VIGTPA
+1106 
-1112 TDDTPGTGL
+1112 
-1121 YGYIDTAVQDLATV
+1121 
-1135 ADVERIV
+1135 
-1142 GVPDIDEETG
+1142 
-1152 ELTDKSTGLYLDF
+1152 
-1165 YNAGVDYDTVIN
+1165 
-1177 LIGVPDNP
+1177 
-1185 ETEDVNEGRGLFG
+1185 VN
-1198 YVGQSSQDLE
+1198 
-1208 DYIDRTFGDVPGQ
+1208 
-1221 VTEIQG
+1221 
-1227 DVNTLIDYVGVPPSV
+1227 YVGVPPSV

-1250 ATGLHELLINN
+1250 ATGLHALLINN

-1440 ASEENTTEYLTYI
+1440 ASEENTTAYLDYI
-1453 SEIIGIPATD
+1453 SQIIGVPATE

-1469 DFVVG
+1469 DTIVG
-1474 LIGEDEAITDINNDI
+1474 LIGEDEAITELNNDN
-1489 RIYDANFD
+1489 RLYDVNFD
-1497 GVINDIDIGLLQ
+1497 GLINDADIGILQ
-1509 GFVDAGV
+1509 GYIDVGV
-1516 DGVGEIPATG
+1516 EGVGEIPATG
-1526 LYADAAQRQ
+1526 LYLDAANRD
-1535 LELTGYISDQDD
+1535 LALKGFLNDQEEV
-1547 ITRGL
+1547 TRGL
-1552 ISDEAKATRGLMG
+1552 ISSEADTTRGLMG
-1565 ATTLFNAML
+1565 AATFFNALM
-1574 GAGDISGTRVDVS
+1574 GAGDLSGTRVDVS

-1631 QSSMSGPLQIGGMA
+1631 QSSTSGPLQIGGMA

-1655 DEIMQIMRYGDS
+1655 DEIMQIMRYGDN

>member
-1 MAIKRLSKQ
+1 MAIKKLSKQ

-36 REANVARQKNY
+36 RYEPARQKNY
-47 GDKPTKDTLDEDAT
+47 GDEPTKDTLDENAT
-61 FEGFWGEK
+61 LEGFWGEK

-100 VAGAATVENPLVNP
+100 VAGAATVENPLTN
-114 DSFINRL
+114 DSFLSRL

-164 AQAQRIAAA
+164 AQAQRITAE

-222 AFEAENGYRPSPEE
+222 AFEAENGYRPSAEE
-236 VQDRIGQA
+236 IQDRIGQA

-267 AELEDLKYYVDA
+267 AELDDLKTYVDQ

-293 NGLTISDEEAE
+293 NGLTISDEEAK
-304 KLARQGNLEEIV
+304 KLARQGSLEEIV

-350 TEKDYAE
+350 TEEDYAE

-403 ITDML
+403 LKDMM

-432 IEYDLGVQVGRLATG
+432 IEYDLGVQVERLATG

-474 PGTAGFG
+474 PGTAGFV

-489 TTPGGAIGA
+489 STPGGAIGSS
-498 PSTGVFGS
+498 STGVFGS

-586 LGALDNPGWRE
+586 LGALDNPNWRE

-605 VLDESGNP
+605 VLDESGSP

-623 DKETGLPVYEDPDAA
+623 DPETGGLPVYEAPDDA
-638 DADNTFDLEDQDGDG
+638 DADNTTESG
-653 IPDAIDP
+653 IPRRERITGPPTDRQIALANRLYALTGDRTMLNEIAAYNA
-660 EVTVG
+660 EIAGIAERAATNEEG
-665 NGEDP
+665 GIASEQGGAN
-670 ETKSP
+670 
-675 YDSGEASDAFRNSSW
+675 DS
-690 PDPDPDAQDT
+690 DAQDT
-700 YSRQIEEMFL
+700 YSRQIE
-710 TFGLDTNQWP
+710 Q
-720 EGTELSISTLDG
+720 I
-732 QPVDANEDGVY
+732 
-743 TVEELAAVGI
+743 
-753 TRAAGY
+753 
-759 DPRMFLGNDARLV
+759 

-814 TNLITELTDPDT
+814 TNLINELLDPDT
-826 GLPSMGIDADELGD
+826 GLPSMGIDEDELGD
-840 ALEPITKAVDDLEG
+840 ALDPIT
-854 AINDVGRNVGLRAV
+854 
-868 EDDPN
+868 
-873 TPDVDESRPAT
+873 
-884 GLYGY
+884 
-889 IDDAVEAVEG
+889 DA
-899 DVEAIV
+899 
-905 GVADVDGE
+905 
-913 GNLTKDSTGLYLEF
+913 
-927 YNAGVDYDTAL
+927 
-938 GLIGNKDEGTGL
+938 IGNKDEGTGL
-950 YGYIDDAV
+950 YGYIDA
-958 EELATKEDVK
+958 
-968 NLVGEPEYGVDPDTG
+968 
-983 EPTTEIVGG
+983 
-992 TGLYGV
+992 
-998 MFGIDA
+998 
-1004 GNDAA
+1004 
-1009 LEAFIGTAPTKDA
+1009 
-1022 DGNLIGGSGLLLT
+1022 
-1035 LAQQDVDIEDL
+1035 
-1046 PAEVERIVGV
+1046 
-1056 PEYGVDAD
+1056 
-1064 GEPTDE
+1064 
-1070 VIGGTGLYGDMYNLG
+1070 
-1085 IDVGRIEG
+1085 
-1093 LIGNPEDG
+1093 
-1101 NGLYG
+1101 
-1106 VIGTPA
+1106 
-1112 TDDTPGTGL
+1112 
-1121 YGYIDTAVQDLATV
+1121 AVQDLATV

-1165 YNAGVDYDTVIN
+1165 YNAGVDYDTVID
-1177 LIGVPDNP
+1177 LIGVPDDSSTP
-1185 ETEDVNEGRGLFG
+1185 DVNEGRGLFG
-1198 YVGQSSQDLE
+1198 YVGESNE
-1208 DYIDRTFGDVPGQ
+1208 AVKTYIDTLLGDVPGQ
-1221 VTEIQG
+1221 VTEI
-1227 DVNTLIDYVGVPPSV
+1227 
-1242 DADGNVIP
+1242 
-1250 ATGLHELLINN
+1250 
-1261 GVAIDALPGI
+1261 
-1271 IEGIVGVPEFGV
+1271 
-1283 DPDTGEPTT
+1283 
-1292 EIVGGTGIYGEVF
+1292 
-1305 DLNTDVDTVITSI
+1305 
-1318 NDTVIPQITEVAGFI
+1318 AGFI

-1440 ASEENTTEYLTYI
+1440 ASEENTTAYLDYI
-1453 SEIIGIPATD
+1453 SQIIGVPATE

-1474 LIGEDEAITDINNDI
+1474 LIGEDEAITDINNDN
-1489 RIYDANFD
+1489 RLYDVNFD
-1497 GVINDIDIGLLQ
+1497 GVINDIDIGILQ
-1509 GFVDAGV
+1509 GYVDVGV
-1516 DGVGEIPATG
+1516 EGVGEIPATG
-1526 LYADAAQRQ
+1526 LYLDAANRD
-1535 LELTGYISDQDD
+1535 LELKGFLSDQEEV
-1547 ITRGL
+1547 TRGL
-1552 ISDEAKATRGLMG
+1552 ISSEADATRGLMG

-1574 GAGDISGTRVDVS
+1574 GAGDLSGTRVDVS

-1631 QSSMSGPLQIGGMA
+1631 QSSTSGPLQIGGMA

>member
-1 MAIKRLSKQ
+1 
-10 QWNSL
+10 
-15 PAYKKYQM
+15 
-23 KANTPDLYNYYQK
+23 
-36 REANVARQKNY
+36 
-47 GDKPTKDTLDEDAT
+47 
-61 FEGFWGEK
+61 
-69 AKETTATLQRL
+69 
-80 LENTGANFLEIQLN
+80 
-94 MLGKQI
+94 
-100 VAGAATVENPLVNP
+100 
-114 DSFINRL
+114 
-121 GFDVS
+121 
-126 SGKNKKILT
+126 
-135 DLFGEND
+135 
-142 TISAYQLAT
+142 
-151 SLGYT
+151 
-156 KEQFTSIP
+156 
-164 AQAQRIAAA
+164 
-173 TPAMRELFKDQD
+173 MRELFKDQD

-267 AELEDLKYYVDA
+267 AELDDLKTYVDQ

-293 NGLTISDEEAE
+293 NGLTISDEEAK
-304 KLARQGNLEEIV
+304 KLARQGSLEEILD
-316 NEEQKIF
+316 EGQKIF

-350 TEKDYAE
+350 TEEDYAE

-403 ITDML
+403 LTDMM

-432 IEYDLGVQVGRLATG
+432 IEYDLGVQVERLATG

-474 PGTAGFG
+474 PGTPGFV

-489 TTPGGAIGA
+489 STPGGAIGSS
-498 PSTGVFGS
+498 STGVFGS

-586 LGALDNPGWRE
+586 LGALDNPNWRE

-605 VLDESGNP
+605 VLDESGSP

-623 DKETGLPVYEDPDAA
+623 DKETGLPVYEAPDDA

-700 YSRQIEEMFL
+700 YSRQIEQMFL
-710 TFGLDTNQWP
+710 DYGLDTNQWP
-720 EGTELSISTLDG
+720 EGEKLNITGPNG

-772 LDTLEGTLDG
+772 LDTLEDTLDG
-782 LGLDVDE
+782 LGLDIDD

-814 TNLITELTDPDT
+814 TNLINELLDPET

-840 ALEPITKAVDDLEG
+840 ALDPITKAVDDLG
-854 AINDVGRNVGLRAV
+854 TAIAGVAKDVTNLGETLNDRIDALVDQGMDRA
-868 EDDPN
+868 
-873 TPDVDESRPAT
+873 
-884 GLYGY
+884 
-889 IDDAVEAVEG
+889 EAVDLALADLADQLNTSTADILEQLGTTEAKLAEDIEAVAKDVTNLGETLNDRIDALVDQGMDRAEAVDLALADLADQLNTSTADILEQLGTTEAKLAEDIEAVAKDVTNLGETLNDRIDALVDQGMDRAEAVDLALADLADQLNISTADILEQLGTTEAKLAEDIEAVAKDVTNLGETLNDRIDALVDQGMDRAEAVDLALADLADQLNISTADILEQLGTTEANLAADIEAVAEDVTNLGETLNDRIDALVDQGLSRAEAVDQALADLSDQLGTSTADILEQLGTTEANLAADIEAVAG
-899 DVEAIV
+899 DVEAVAGDLSELADIV
-905 GVADVDGE
+905 
-913 GNLTKDSTGLYLEF
+913 N
-927 YNAGVDYDTAL
+927 
-938 GLIGNKDEGTGL
+938 
-950 YGYIDDAV
+950 GYIAQGLTNDEA
-958 EELATKEDVK
+958 LAQAISDLSDKLGVTED
-968 NLVGEPEYGVDPDTG
+968 T
-983 EPTTEIVGG
+983 
-992 TGLYGV
+992 
-998 MFGIDA
+998 
-1004 GNDAA
+1004 
-1009 LEAFIGTAPTKDA
+1009 
-1022 DGNLIGGSGLLLT
+1022 LLT
-1035 LAQQDVDIEDL
+1035 SL
-1046 PAEVERIVGV
+1046 
-1056 PEYGVDAD
+1056 
-1064 GEPTDE
+1064 GET
-1070 VIGGTGLYGDMYNLG
+1070 
-1085 IDVGRIEG
+1085 
-1093 LIGNPEDG
+1093 
-1101 NGLYG
+1101 
-1106 VIGTPA
+1106 
-1112 TDDTPGTGL
+1112 
-1121 YGYIDTAVQDLATV
+1121 
-1135 ADVERIV
+1135 
-1142 GVPDIDEETG
+1142 EETILG
-1152 ELTDKSTGLYLDF
+1152 
-1165 YNAGVDYDTVIN
+1165 AI
-1177 LIGVPDNP
+1177 
-1185 ETEDVNEGRGLFG
+1185 EDVNAQIAATNVSILDLNELVTQYELDGKTRDEAIQLAISDLSTDLGITKEEILTSIGETEETILGAIEG
-1198 YVGQSSQDLE
+1198 
-1208 DYIDRTFGDVPGQ
+1208 
-1221 VTEIQG
+1221 
-1227 DVNTLIDYVGVPPSV
+1227 VN
-1242 DADGNVIP
+1242 AQ
-1250 ATGLHELLINN
+1250 
-1261 GVAIDALPGI
+1261 IDATNVNIDNLTALIVQYELDGKTRDEALSLALNDLSTDLGITKEEILTSIGETEETI
-1271 IEGIVGVPEFGV
+1271 IERIDASDES
-1283 DPDTGEPTT
+1283 
-1292 EIVGGTGIYGEVF
+1292 
-1305 DLNTDVDTVITSI
+1305 TD
-1318 NDTVIPQITEVAGFI
+1318 
-1333 GEPATVDEDGNVIP
+1333 
-1347 ATGLHKIIEDY
+1347 
-1358 AGDSE
+1358 
-1363 LRDGA
+1363 
-1368 ITDAINKFTS
+1368 
-1378 DGAYTIEQVLTAID
+1378 
-1392 TSNTDIKNFIGSPG
+1392 
-1406 ADVDDPNTPEDETL
+1406 
-1420 PTGIYEG
+1420 
-1427 IATSEGV
+1427 
-1434 ITDAIA
+1434 
-1440 ASEENTTEYLTYI
+1440 EYLTYI

-1474 LIGEDEAITDINNDI
+1474 LIGEDEAITELNNDN
-1489 RIYDANFD
+1489 RLYDVNFD
-1497 GVINDIDIGLLQ
+1497 GLINDIDIGLLQ

-1535 LELTGYISDQDD
+1535 LELTGFISDQDD

-1631 QSSMSGPLQIGGMA
+1631 QSSTSGPLQIGGMA

-1655 DEIMQIMRYGDS
+1655 DEIMQIMRYGDN

>member
-1 MAIKRLSKQ
+1 MALSKYAEQYVRRFLASGEPGKVSKAKRYLESQGLKAEDYGYVDPEVKAREDAARQKIADEKAALAEANRIAREEAEAAYLAQ
-10 QWNSL
+10 QEEG
-15 PAYKKYQM
+15 KV
-23 KANTPDLYNYYQK
+23 K
-36 REANVARQKNY
+36 REANAARQKNY
-47 GDKPTKDTLDEDAT
+47 GDEPTKDTLDEDAT
-61 FEGFWGEK
+61 LEGFWGEK

-164 AQAQRIAAA
+164 AQAQRITAE

-304 KLARQGNLEEIV
+304 KLARQGSLEEIV

-350 TEKDYAE
+350 TEEDYAE

-403 ITDML
+403 LTDMM

-461 KTLQEILDELLGP
+461 KTLQEIFDELLGP

-618 NGNPL
+618 NGNAL
-623 DKETGLPVYEDPDAA
+623 DKETGLPVYEAPDDA

-700 YSRQIEEMFL
+700 YSRQIEQMFL
-710 TFGLDTNQWP
+710 DYGLDTNQWP
-720 EGTELSISTLDG
+720 EGEKLNITGPDG

-743 TVEELAAVGI
+743 TVEELTAVGI

-814 TNLITELTDPDT
+814 TNLITELTDPET
-826 GLPSMGIDADELGD
+826 GLLSMGIDEDELGD

-927 YNAGVDYDTAL
+927 YNAGVDYDAAL
-938 GLIGNKDEGTGL
+938 DLIGNKDEGTGL
-950 YGYIDDAV
+950 YGYID
-958 EELATKEDVK
+958 
-968 NLVGEPEYGVDPDTG
+968 
-983 EPTTEIVGG
+983 
-992 TGLYGV
+992 
-998 MFGIDA
+998 
-1004 GNDAA
+1004 
-1009 LEAFIGTAPTKDA
+1009 
-1022 DGNLIGGSGLLLT
+1022 S
-1035 LAQQDVDIEDL
+1035 
-1046 PAEVERIVGV
+1046 
-1056 PEYGVDAD
+1056 
-1064 GEPTDE
+1064 
-1070 VIGGTGLYGDMYNLG
+1070 
-1085 IDVGRIEG
+1085 
-1093 LIGNPEDG
+1093 
-1101 NGLYG
+1101 
-1106 VIGTPA
+1106 
-1112 TDDTPGTGL
+1112 
-1121 YGYIDTAVQDLATV
+1121 AVQDLATV
-1135 ADVERIV
+1135 DDVERIV

-1152 ELTDKSTGLYLDF
+1152 S
-1165 YNAGVDYDTVIN
+1165 
-1177 LIGVPDNP
+1177 
-1185 ETEDVNEGRGLFG
+1185 
-1198 YVGQSSQDLE
+1198 
-1208 DYIDRTFGDVPGQ
+1208 
-1221 VTEIQG
+1221 
-1227 DVNTLIDYVGVPPSV
+1227 
-1242 DADGNVIP
+1242 
-1250 ATGLHELLINN
+1250 
-1261 GVAIDALPGI
+1261 
-1271 IEGIVGVPEFGV
+1271 
-1283 DPDTGEPTT
+1283 
-1292 EIVGGTGIYGEVF
+1292 
-1305 DLNTDVDTVITSI
+1305 
-1318 NDTVIPQITEVAGFI
+1318 
-1333 GEPATVDEDGNVIP
+1333 
-1347 ATGLHKIIEDY
+1347 
-1358 AGDSE
+1358 
-1363 LRDGA
+1363 
-1368 ITDAINKFTS
+1368 
-1378 DGAYTIEQVLTAID
+1378 
-1392 TSNTDIKNFIGSPG
+1392 
-1406 ADVDDPNTPEDETL
+1406 
-1420 PTGIYEG
+1420 
-1427 IATSEGV
+1427 
-1434 ITDAIA
+1434 
-1440 ASEENTTEYLTYI
+1440 
-1453 SEIIGIPATD
+1453 
-1463 LTQEDI
+1463 
-1469 DFVVG
+1469 
-1474 LIGEDEAITDINNDI
+1474 
-1489 RIYDANFD
+1489 
-1497 GVINDIDIGLLQ
+1497 
-1509 GFVDAGV
+1509 
-1516 DGVGEIPATG
+1516 
-1526 LYADAAQRQ
+1526 
-1535 LELTGYISDQDD
+1535 
-1547 ITRGL
+1547 
-1552 ISDEAKATRGLMG
+1552 
-1565 ATTLFNAML
+1565 
-1574 GAGDISGTRVDVS
+1574 
-1587 TPDPAR
+1587 
-1593 INYIYDFE
+1593 
-1601 DVFATPQQK
+1601 
-1610 SLFPSPYGKPQMAQQ
+1610 
-1625 QQMAQR
+1625 
-1631 QSSMSGPLQIGGMA
+1631 
-1645 QGGKVDYDFT
+1645 
-1655 DEIMQIMRYGDS
+1655 

>member
-1 MAIKRLSKQ
+1 MAIKKLSKQ

-36 REANVARQKNY
+36 RYEPARQKNY
-47 GDKPTKDTLDEDAT
+47 GDEPTKDTLDENAT
-61 FEGFWGEK
+61 LEGFWAEK

-100 VAGAATVENPLVNP
+100 VAGAATVENPLTN
-114 DSFINRL
+114 DSFLSRL

-156 KEQFTSIP
+156 KKQFTSIP
-164 AQAQRIAAA
+164 AQAQRITAE

-222 AFEAENGYRPSPEE
+222 AFEAENGYRPSAEE
-236 VQDRIGQA
+236 IQDRIGQA

-267 AELEDLKYYVDA
+267 AELDDLKTYVDQ

-293 NGLTISDEEAE
+293 NGLTISDEEAK
-304 KLARQGNLEEIV
+304 KLARQGSLEEIV

-350 TEKDYAE
+350 TEEDYAE

-403 ITDML
+403 LTDMM

-432 IEYDLGVQVGRLATG
+432 IEYDLGVQVERLATG

-474 PGTAGFG
+474 PGTAGFV

-489 TTPGGAIGA
+489 STPGGAIGSS
-498 PSTGVFGS
+498 STGVFGS

-586 LGALDNPGWRE
+586 LGALDNPNWRE

-605 VLDESGNP
+605 VLDESGSP

-623 DKETGLPVYEDPDAA
+623 DPETGGLPVYEAPDDA
-638 DADNTFDLEDQDGDG
+638 DADNTTESG
-653 IPDAIDP
+653 IPRRERITGPPTDRQIALANRLYALTGDRTMLNEIAAYNA
-660 EVTVG
+660 EIAGIAERAATNEEG
-665 NGEDP
+665 GIASEQGGAN
-670 ETKSP
+670 
-675 YDSGEASDAFRNSSW
+675 DS
-690 PDPDPDAQDT
+690 DAQDT
-700 YSRQIEEMFL
+700 YSRQIE
-710 TFGLDTNQWP
+710 Q
-720 EGTELSISTLDG
+720 I
-732 QPVDANEDGVY
+732 
-743 TVEELAAVGI
+743 
-753 TRAAGY
+753 
-759 DPRMFLGNDARLV
+759 

-814 TNLITELTDPDT
+814 TNLINELLDPDT
-826 GLPSMGIDADELGD
+826 GLPSMGIDEDELGD
-840 ALEPITKAVDDLEG
+840 ALDPIT
-854 AINDVGRNVGLRAV
+854 
-868 EDDPN
+868 
-873 TPDVDESRPAT
+873 
-884 GLYGY
+884 
-889 IDDAVEAVEG
+889 DA
-899 DVEAIV
+899 
-905 GVADVDGE
+905 
-913 GNLTKDSTGLYLEF
+913 
-927 YNAGVDYDTAL
+927 
-938 GLIGNKDEGTGL
+938 IGNKDEGTGL
-950 YGYIDDAV
+950 YGYIDA
-958 EELATKEDVK
+958 
-968 NLVGEPEYGVDPDTG
+968 
-983 EPTTEIVGG
+983 
-992 TGLYGV
+992 
-998 MFGIDA
+998 
-1004 GNDAA
+1004 
-1009 LEAFIGTAPTKDA
+1009 
-1022 DGNLIGGSGLLLT
+1022 
-1035 LAQQDVDIEDL
+1035 
-1046 PAEVERIVGV
+1046 
-1056 PEYGVDAD
+1056 
-1064 GEPTDE
+1064 
-1070 VIGGTGLYGDMYNLG
+1070 
-1085 IDVGRIEG
+1085 
-1093 LIGNPEDG
+1093 
-1101 NGLYG
+1101 
-1106 VIGTPA
+1106 
-1112 TDDTPGTGL
+1112 
-1121 YGYIDTAVQDLATV
+1121 AVQDLATV

-1165 YNAGVDYDTVIN
+1165 YNAGVDYDTVID
-1177 LIGVPDNP
+1177 LIGVPDDSSTP
-1185 ETEDVNEGRGLFG
+1185 DVNEGRGLFG
-1198 YVGQSSQDLE
+1198 YVGESNE
-1208 DYIDRTFGDVPGQ
+1208 AVKTYIDTLLGDVPGQ
-1221 VTEIQG
+1221 VTEI
-1227 DVNTLIDYVGVPPSV
+1227 
-1242 DADGNVIP
+1242 
-1250 ATGLHELLINN
+1250 
-1261 GVAIDALPGI
+1261 
-1271 IEGIVGVPEFGV
+1271 
-1283 DPDTGEPTT
+1283 
-1292 EIVGGTGIYGEVF
+1292 
-1305 DLNTDVDTVITSI
+1305 
-1318 NDTVIPQITEVAGFI
+1318 AGFI

-1440 ASEENTTEYLTYI
+1440 ASEENTTAYLDYI
-1453 SEIIGIPATD
+1453 SQIIGVPATE

-1474 LIGEDEAITDINNDI
+1474 LIGEDEAITDINNDN
-1489 RIYDANFD
+1489 RLYDVNFD
-1497 GVINDIDIGLLQ
+1497 GVINDIDIGILQ
-1509 GFVDAGV
+1509 GYVDVGV
-1516 DGVGEIPATG
+1516 EGVGEIPATG
-1526 LYADAAQRQ
+1526 LYLDAANRD
-1535 LELTGYISDQDD
+1535 LELKGFLSDQEEV
-1547 ITRGL
+1547 TRGL
-1552 ISDEAKATRGLMG
+1552 ISSEADATRGLMG

-1574 GAGDISGTRVDVS
+1574 GAGDLSGTRVDVS

-1631 QSSMSGPLQIGGMA
+1631 QSSTSGPLQIGGMA

-1655 DEIMQIMRYGDS
+1655 DEIMQIMRYGDN

>member
-1 MAIKRLSKQ
+1 MGLSNNKLLTKQ
-10 QWNSL
+10 QWDSL
-15 PAYKKYQM
+15 PAHKKSQM
-23 KANTPDLYNYYQK
+23 KRYSPDFYNYYQK
-36 REANVARQKNY
+36 RYEPARQKNY
-47 GDKPTKDTLDEDAT
+47 GDEPTKDTLDENAT
-61 FEGFWGEK
+61 LEGFWAEK
-69 AKETTATLQRL
+69 AKETTATLERL
-80 LENTGANFLEIQLN
+80 LGNTGADFLEIQIN

-100 VAGAATVENPLVNP
+100 VAGAATVENPLTN
-114 DSFINRL
+114 DSFLSRL

-135 DLFGEND
+135 DIFGEND

-156 KEQFTSIP
+156 KKQFTSIP
-164 AQAQRIAAA
+164 AQAQRITAE

-267 AELEDLKYYVDA
+267 AELDDLKTYVDQ

-293 NGLTISDEEAE
+293 NGLTISDEEAK
-304 KLARQGNLEEIV
+304 KLARQGSLEEILD
-316 NEEQKIF
+316 EGQKIF

-350 TEKDYAE
+350 TEEDYAE

-403 ITDML
+403 LKDMM

-432 IEYDLGVQVGRLATG
+432 IEYDLGVQVERLATS

-605 VLDESGNP
+605 VLDESGSP

-623 DKETGLPVYEDPDAA
+623 DKETGLPVYEAPDDA

-660 EVTVG
+660 EVTVV

-690 PDPDPDAQDT
+690 PVTQTPINA
-700 YSRQIEEMFL
+700 YINKFL
-710 TFGLDTNQWP
+710 EDNGLEPSKWP
-720 EGTELSISTLDG
+720 AGNSITRLDG
-732 QPVDANEDGVY
+732 SSLDADGDGMISPA
-743 TVEELAAVGI
+743 ELIAAGI
-753 TRAAGY
+753 TRELGFNA
-759 DPRMFLGNDARLV
+759 DFFLTANDRFL
-772 LDTLEGTLDG
+772 LGLESTLDG
-782 LGLDVDE
+782 LGLDVGE

-814 TNLITELTDPDT
+814 TNLITELLDPDT
-826 GLPSMGIDADELGD
+826 GLPSMGIDADELED
-840 ALEPITKAVDDLEG
+840 ALDPIT
-854 AINDVGRNVGLRAV
+854 
-868 EDDPN
+868 
-873 TPDVDESRPAT
+873 
-884 GLYGY
+884 
-889 IDDAVEAVEG
+889 DA
-899 DVEAIV
+899 
-905 GVADVDGE
+905 
-913 GNLTKDSTGLYLEF
+913 
-927 YNAGVDYDTAL
+927 
-938 GLIGNKDEGTGL
+938 IGNKDEGTGL
-950 YGYIDDAV
+950 YGYISGIRDDIVQNYIGSPANGDTPATGIY
-958 EELATKEDVK
+958 LAIDQ
-968 NLVGEPEYGVDPDTG
+968 GET
-983 EPTTEIVGG
+983 
-992 TGLYGV
+992 
-998 MFGIDA
+998 
-1004 GNDAA
+1004 A
-1009 LEAFIGTAPTKDA
+1009 LNAFIGTAPTVDG
-1022 DGNLIGGSGLLLT
+1022 DGNLVGGSGLLLR
-1035 LAQQDVDIEDL
+1035 LAQQDVAIEDL
-1046 PAEVERIVGV
+1046 PAAVEQIVGA
-1056 PEYGVDAD
+1056 PAD
-1064 GEPTDE
+1064 GD
-1070 VIGGTGLYGDMYNLG
+1070 
-1085 IDVGRIEG
+1085 
-1093 LIGNPEDG
+1093 
-1101 NGLYG
+1101 
-1106 VIGTPA
+1106 TPA
-1112 TDDTPGTGL
+1112 TGIYKELGALGITVGDIEDAVGNKDEGTGL
-1121 YGYIDTAVQDLATV
+1121 YGYISGIRDDIVQNYIGSPANGDTPATGIYLAIDQGETALNAFIGTAPTVDGDGNLVGGSGLLLRLAQQDVAIEDLPAAVEQ
-1135 ADVERIV
+1135 IV
-1142 GVPDIDEETG
+1142 GAPADGDTPATGIYKELGALGITVGDIEDAVGNKDEG
-1152 ELTDKSTGLYLDF
+1152 TGLYGYISGIRDDIVQN
-1165 YNAGVDYDTVIN
+1165 Y
-1177 LIGVPDNP
+1177 IGSP
-1185 ETEDVNEGRGLFG
+1185 
-1198 YVGQSSQDLE
+1198 
-1208 DYIDRTFGDVPGQ
+1208 
-1221 VTEIQG
+1221 
-1227 DVNTLIDYVGVPPSV
+1227 
-1242 DADGNVIP
+1242 ADGDTP
-1250 ATGLHELLINN
+1250 ATGIYLAIDQGGTALNAFIGTAPTVDGDGNLVGGSGLLLRLAQQD
-1261 GVAIDALPGI
+1261 VAIEDLPAAV
-1271 IEGIVGVPEFGV
+1271 EQIVGAPADG
-1283 DPDTGEPTT
+1283 DTPA
-1292 EIVGGTGIYGEVF
+1292 TGIYKELGA
-1305 DLNTDVDTVITSI
+1305 LGITVG
-1318 NDTVIPQITEVAGFI
+1318 D
-1333 GEPATVDEDGNVIP
+1333 
-1347 ATGLHKIIEDY
+1347 IED
-1358 AGDSE
+1358 AVG
-1363 LRDGA
+1363 
-1368 ITDAINKFTS
+1368 NKDEGT
-1378 DGAYTIEQVLTAID
+1378 
-1392 TSNTDIKNFIGSPG
+1392 GS
-1406 ADVDDPNTPEDETL
+1406 
-1420 PTGIYEG
+1420 
-1427 IATSEGV
+1427 
-1434 ITDAIA
+1434 
-1440 ASEENTTEYLTYI
+1440 
-1453 SEIIGIPATD
+1453 
-1463 LTQEDI
+1463 
-1469 DFVVG
+1469 
-1474 LIGEDEAITDINNDI
+1474 I
-1489 RIYDANFD
+1489 R
-1497 GVINDIDIGLLQ
+1497 
-1509 GFVDAGV
+1509 
-1516 DGVGEIPATG
+1516 
-1526 LYADAAQRQ
+1526 LYQW
-1535 LELTGYISDQDD
+1535 Y
-1547 ITRGL
+1547 
-1552 ISDEAKATRGLMG
+1552 
-1565 ATTLFNAML
+1565 
-1574 GAGDISGTRVDVS
+1574 
-1587 TPDPAR
+1587 
-1593 INYIYDFE
+1593 
-1601 DVFATPQQK
+1601 
-1610 SLFPSPYGKPQMAQQ
+1610 
-1625 QQMAQR
+1625 
-1631 QSSMSGPLQIGGMA
+1631 
-1645 QGGKVDYDFT
+1645 
-1655 DEIMQIMRYGDS
+1655 